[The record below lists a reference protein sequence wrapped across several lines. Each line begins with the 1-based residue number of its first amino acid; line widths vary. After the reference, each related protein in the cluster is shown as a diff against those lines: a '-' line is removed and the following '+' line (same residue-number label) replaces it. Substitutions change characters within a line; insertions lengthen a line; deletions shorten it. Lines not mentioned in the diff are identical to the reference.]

1 MTMTKYDLGSGHS
14 FTWLGGHEGTTTPYS
29 TAWPDGVE
37 HENLVGI
44 IEWHHTQA
52 GESCGGSLMFEGADD
67 DPGRPH
73 WTVVSL
79 EPLELAPSIAC
90 TSPGCGSHGYI
101 RDGRWV
107 DA

>member
-1 MTMTKYDLGSGHS
+1 
-14 FTWLGGHEGTTTPYS
+14 
-29 TAWPDGVE
+29 
-37 HENLVGI
+37 
-44 IEWHHTQA
+44 
-52 GESCGGSLMFEGADD
+52 MFEGADD